1 MNMKYYAALLEGFT
15 PAQEEQLTCVLFNQL
30 CIDLKAHQ
38 KKSKPIHIDNTNEK
52 IWLKEKLLFHFNK
65 QTRLLETECV
75 QVCKAE
81 MAEACKVIPHPEC
94 NDFFKIEFSDF
105 FKNLQFAASE
115 VEALMLS
122 NNGLLFS
129 QTARIHKINNSKK
142 LFSFNGIVS
151 FEFAIQQILNS
162 NSGLVFGHVHDDI
175 SSYTELIRLLPIC
188 KLQKIKILYLELP
201 YAIFSP
207 LLENFNKKLTHLN
220 AIITELK
227 KATNM
232 LYHNNAFFKKF
243 TALITSARDHGI
255 TLRACDVNSV
265 KFLNPSGKIMDGKHR
280 LYVGNACMTRGI
292 EFLQFKHNY
301 PKFLLLVGLSHAPS
315 IAHELGV
322 PSCAIGDELQEFSDL
337 IKCMDFCVTLNN
349 VRPASN
355 FKFFLTNAA
364 QIDQKLDPKVNEIIN
379 HWNELIKKIPLLTS
393 IPAREIKT
401 AKEVYIKYILE
412 KSCNNQRE
420 ISDICKDQQA
430 LVIELLTQAI
440 YSKYAELAHPK
451 NWYPLFYCQ
460 RPYGIRLAE
469 NEKNAFTIA
478 RLNDLKTSTEI
489 PIAKLH
495 YA

>member
-1 MNMKYYAALLEGFT
+1 MKYYAALLEGFT

-75 QVCKAE
+75 QLCKAK

-105 FKNLQFAASE
+105 FKNLQFATSE
-115 VEALMLS
+115 VEACMLS

-142 LFSFNGIVS
+142 LVSFNGIVS

-188 KLQKIKILYLELP
+188 KLQKIKILYLEFP

-207 LLENFNKKLTHLN
+207 LLENFNTKKSTHPNLV
-220 AIITELK
+220 IQKLK
-227 KATNM
+227 KGASK
-232 LYHNNAFFKKF
+232 LYPNTSFLKEFKN
-243 TALITSARDHGI
+243 LIIAARDHGI
-255 TLRACDVNSV
+255 AIHACDVNSIS
-265 KFLNPSGKIMDGKHR
+265 FFNSSGNMVDGNHR
-280 LYVGNACMTRGI
+280 FNIGNACMIRGI
-292 EFLQFKHNY
+292 EWLQFKHNY
-301 PKFLLLVGLSHAPS
+301 PKFLLLVDLAHAPS
-315 IAHELGV
+315 VAYELGV
-322 PSCAIGDELQEFSDL
+322 PSCTVGNKLQEFSYL
-337 IKCMDFCVTLNN
+337 TEYMDFCTTLNTI
-349 VRPASN
+349 RPASN

-393 IPAREIKT
+393 IPAKEIKT
-401 AKEVYIKYILE
+401 AKEVYIEYILE
-412 KSCNNQRE
+412 KSFRNQGKT
-420 ISDICKDQQA
+420 SDICKDQQA
-430 LVIELLTQAI
+430 LVIALLTQAI

-495 YA
+495 CA